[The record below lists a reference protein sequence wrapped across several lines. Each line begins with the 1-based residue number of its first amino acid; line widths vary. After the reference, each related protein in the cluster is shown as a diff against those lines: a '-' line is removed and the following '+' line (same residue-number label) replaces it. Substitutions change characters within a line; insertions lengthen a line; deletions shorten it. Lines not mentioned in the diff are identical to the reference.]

1 MSAQLLTDETPAP
14 ETPKPIIKSADM
26 ADEMQE
32 VAIQVATEAMQV
44 ADAEEK
50 DIETAL
56 TSTSDKQ
63 IAAHIKRAFD
73 KRYGPTWHVVVGKN
87 FGSYCT
93 HETGHFLYWYMG
105 NIAILLFKAG

>member
-1 MSAQLLTDETPAP
+1 MSQAALADGSNTP
-14 ETPKPIIKSADM
+14 EGPKTTIKSADM
-26 ADEMQE
+26 SEEMQK
-32 VAIQVATEAMQV
+32 VAIEVATEAMQ
-44 ADAEEK
+44 APEAEEK
-50 DIETAL
+50 D
-56 TSTSDKQ
+56 
-63 IAAHIKRAFD
+63 IAAHIKRDFD

>member
-1 MSAQLLTDETPAP
+1 MSAPQLTDGTPGP

-26 ADEMQE
+26 SDDMQE

-50 DIETAL
+50 DI
-56 TSTSDKQ
+56 
-63 IAAHIKRAFD
+63 AAHIKRDFD

-93 HETGHFLYWYMG
+93 HETGNFLYWYMG

>member
-1 MSAQLLTDETPAP
+1 MSPQPLADGASAP

-26 ADEMQE
+26 AEDMQE
-32 VAIQVATEAMQV
+32 VAIQVATEAMKV
-44 ADAEEK
+44 PDAEEK
-50 DIETAL
+50 DI
-56 TSTSDKQ
+56 
-63 IAAHIKRAFD
+63 AAHIKRDFD